1 MPISYVASNIAPAWP
16 GGSAN
21 NTSSI
26 TITKPT
32 GTVDGDVMIAVIVT
46 GSGAIVS
53 SPAGWQVIDIVDNS
67 SNLKMVTWYKVA
79 NGEGASYNFT
89 DDSGNTLPLNGS
101 IQTFRGVDT
110 SSPINTSA
118 TATSTTT
125 DPVTTPT
132 VTTTASAL
140 LVHVAVSRY
149 ATATNIATK
158 GTYAAVANY
167 TIRSNQGNR
176 GSGTQY
182 YGAVMTSSTDAV
194 VSAGSKTGISFDA
207 DANHAPTNGIRTQIA
222 LTEYIVPVS
231 TNAGNATAS
240 VAAYAPASLTVGT
253 AAEYGAVTAT
263 ANNAT
268 VLTGVAAENTGRAQA
283 TATAYN
289 AAGWVIHPVNGGAI
303 AFNASVAIS
312 TVAEHA
318 TASVTLSGGHG
329 YFGAP
334 ESRRWRIGAEDRTW
348 RVARESR
355 AWTIPA
361 EDRSWRIPSED

>member
-1 MPISYVASNIAPAWP
+1 MAVTYVASNIAPAWP

-32 GTVDGDVMIAVIVT
+32 GTVDGDVMIACIVT

-53 SPAGWQVIDIVDNS
+53 SPAGWTVIDIVDNA

-110 SSPINTSA
+110 SAPINISG

-132 VTTTASAL
+132 VATTERAL
-140 LVHVAVSRY
+140 MVHFACSRY

-182 YGAVMTSSTDAV
+182 FGAVMTSSTDAV
-194 VSAGSKTGISFDA
+194 VAAGSQTGISFDA
-207 DANHAPTNGIRTQIA
+207 DANHAPTNGIRTQIG
-222 LTEYIVPVS
+222 LREYVAPA
-231 TNAGNATAS
+231 TPAAGS
-240 VAAYAPASLTVGT
+240 VAATATAYSAASLTVST
-253 AAEYGAVTAT
+253 AADYGAVTAT

-289 AAGWVIHPVNGGAI
+289 AAGWVIHPVDAGAI
-303 AFNASVAIS
+303 AFNASVRVTTEAA
-312 TVAEHA
+312 VAQA
-318 TASVTLSGGHG
+318 TAALSGGHG

-334 ESRRWRIGAEDRTW
+334 ESRRWRIPAEDRTW